1 MSWFNVDIFVKNL
14 VPFPAVLLE
23 LGFVLLAIVL
33 FWYARILGKL
43 LQMLQRPPLD
53 TWVRLAGWILILTF
67 AIPHYYVSAVIYP
80 HYNSAAAAL
89 GHADIL
95 PQLWLFRTISFFG
108 MWAAAIL
115 AFVPGFMYYR
125 WTSE

>member
-1 MSWFNVDIFVKNL
+1 MSWFSFDYVQWAPL
-14 VPFPAVLLE
+14 PALFLE
-23 LGFVLLAIVL
+23 VGFTLLAVVL

-43 LQMLQRPPLD
+43 LEMLQRPPLD
-53 TWVRLAGWILILTF
+53 TWVRIAGCILIITF
-67 AIPHYYVSAVIYP
+67 TLPHYYVSAVIYP
-80 HYNSAAAAL
+80 HFTNIKAAL
-89 GHADIL
+89 GYPDIL

-108 MWAAAIL
+108 MWVAAVL